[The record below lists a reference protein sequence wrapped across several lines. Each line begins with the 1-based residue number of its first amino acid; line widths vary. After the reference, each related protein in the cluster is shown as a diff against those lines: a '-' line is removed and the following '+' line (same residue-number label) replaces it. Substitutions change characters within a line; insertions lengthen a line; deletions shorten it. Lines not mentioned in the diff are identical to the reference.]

1 MKRHTDP
8 YAVHEAGH
16 ALVAVLSGLPIK
28 WVDMHADR
36 ASADERGWPTAVKGL
51 RLRRVKVTA
60 ATDVSLRMAGKAAEF
75 VCGHDI
81 PDSDN
86 FDRSCASQILDIVC
100 KSRKERHP
108 GQLHLGHDRGPPVE
122 ESPRPQGAG
131 VRAGRTGPAFR
142 RRGCRDRGELHAH
155 QARGQEGASGRVNG
169 DPAGERGGSKEAA

>member
-100 KSRKERHP
+100 KSRKERDT
-108 GQLHLGHDRGPPVE
+108 LVSCTWDMTEDLLWRNL
-122 ESPRPQGAG
+122 
-131 VRAGRTGPAFR
+131 PALKALAYAL
-142 RRGCRDRGELHAH
+142 D
-155 QARGQEGASGRVNG
+155 
-169 DPAGERGGSKEAA
+169 ERGRLSGAEVVEIVESFTRTRRAARKASPAA